1 MLTVF
6 CGVRTNQM
14 VCGLMITAPT
24 GSEEVARM
32 AKPSAFLQR
41 MEAKHRQD
49 MRLQRLFTI
58 QQCEDMMLIT
68 LGQDFGFGPKRAMEA
83 LDAFRETFRAF
94 AQLCVEDAGGDQEI
108 AYTKESIDRELRRIM
123 GEGFRPWEERYPPEV
138 FK

>member
-1 MLTVF
+1 
-6 CGVRTNQM
+6 
-14 VCGLMITAPT
+14 
-24 GSEEVARM
+24 M

-94 AQLCVEDAGGDQEI
+94 AQLCVEDADGDQEI

>member
-1 MLTVF
+1 MEVTMTIGLAPVTKKNSQQILKNAGTGRPFIVPSRAYREYAEAAAWCLRTYRLETIRQPVEVKALFYMPTRRRVDLT
-6 CGVRTNQM
+6 N
-14 VCGLMITAPT
+14 L
-24 GSEEVARM
+24 
-32 AKPSAFLQR
+32 L
-41 MEAKHRQD
+41 
-49 MRLQRLFTI
+49 
-58 QQCEDMMLIT
+58 
-68 LGQDFGFGPKRAMEA
+68 EA

>member
-1 MLTVF
+1 
-6 CGVRTNQM
+6 M
-14 VCGLMITAPT
+14 VKTRM
-24 GSEEVARM
+24 EVERM

-41 MEAKHRQD
+41 MEAKHQKN

-83 LDAFRETFRAF
+83 LEAFRETFRSF
-94 AQLCVEDAGGDQEI
+94 AQLCVEDADGDQEI

-123 GEGFRPWEERYPPEV
+123 GDGFRPWEERYPPEV

>member
-1 MLTVF
+1 
-6 CGVRTNQM
+6 
-14 VCGLMITAPT
+14 
-24 GSEEVARM
+24 M

-83 LDAFRETFRAF
+83 LEAFRETFRSF
-94 AQLCVEDAGGDQEI
+94 AQLCVDDADGDQ
-108 AYTKESIDRELRRIM
+108 RRIM